1 MKRQCQ
7 KKNLTKTRRYEKL
20 VIAHSDWLYRYAYW
34 ISGNRQE
41 AEDLVQETYLRAW
54 RFLDSLQEDAAAKSW
69 LTTILRRENARKY
82 ERKRL
87 AYGDV
92 DVNAIADHH
101 TELDTRP
108 ETIALRVALKELPPK
123 YREPLIL
130 QVLGGFSLK
139 DLAGIFN
146 LPGNTIAT
154 RLHRAKRKLRQ
165 QLKETVIPTNSLCGY
180 GAQSNLL

>member
-1 MKRQCQ
+1 VKGQ
-7 KKNLTKTRRYEKL
+7 KSNLEKTRRYEML
-20 VIAHSDWLYRYAYW
+20 VTAHSDWLYRYAYW
-34 ISGNRQE
+34 ISGSQHE
-41 AEDLVQETYLRAW
+41 AEDLVQETCLRAW

-87 AYGDV
+87 TYTQV
-92 DVNAIADHH
+92 DVNVLADQQA
-101 TELDTRP
+101 EIDTRP

-139 DLAGIFN
+139 EIAEAFN
-146 LPGNTIAT
+146 LPSNTTAT

-165 QLKETVIPTNSLCGY
+165 QLEGSLCAPESISECG
-180 GAQSNLL
+180 